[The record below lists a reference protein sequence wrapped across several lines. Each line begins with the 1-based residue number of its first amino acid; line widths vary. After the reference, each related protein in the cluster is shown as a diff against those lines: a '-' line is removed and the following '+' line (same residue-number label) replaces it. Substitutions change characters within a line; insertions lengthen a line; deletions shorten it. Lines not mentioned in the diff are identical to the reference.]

1 MHLNQIRYSFLFEIG
16 LKNLGHYDYIKDI
29 DENDRKFK
37 WIVLRRF
44 SIINLR
50 TDSLIPFEEWTE
62 KEFTWRWHL
71 DTA

>member
-1 MHLNQIRYSFLFEIG
+1 M
-16 LKNLGHYDYIKDI
+16 GHYDYIKDI